1 MRRTLA
7 MVSLGLLLALAAALT
22 ASARTDAAAT
32 SVISYGQTVKI
43 SGTVPEKFRNA
54 ARMQVLTI
62 ACGFSTYTRVAQFRM
77 PAGGRYSYSAAPTI
91 STVYSLRAGDLE
103 VLQRNVRV
111 RPLVALV
118 KVGARYRV
126 DVTSAGGT
134 TFGGKAIVFERAR
147 SAKGPWTKVSAPKL
161 KHTSSPTALNAV
173 ASATL
178 AQRLPAGTY
187 LRARFPQTSTRPCYD
202 AATSAAARV

>member
-1 MRRTLA
+1 MSRLLATLA
-7 MVSLGLLLALAAALT
+7 AVSLLGL
-22 ASARTDAAAT
+22 ASATTAGSMPTAT
-32 SVISYGQTVKI
+32 GTTHISYGASVRLT
-43 SGTVPEKFRNA
+43 GTVPADRRQA
-54 ARMQVLTI
+54 PTMSVLTL
-62 ACGFSTYTRVAQFRM
+62 ACGFSTYTRVAQFKM
-77 PAGGRYSYSAAPTI
+77 PADGRYSYSATPTI
-91 STVYSLRAGDLE
+91 STIYSMRAGDLE
-103 VLQRNVRV
+103 VSKRNVRV

-118 KVGARYRV
+118 KAGARYRV

-161 KHTSSPTALNAV
+161 KHTSSPTALNAI

-202 AATSAAARV
+202 AATSAAVRV